1 MTEKQIN
8 LLIITGMSGAG
19 KTVAVQSLEDLGFFC
34 VDNLPPVLIPKF
46 AELIEQ
52 SGGRIKKVALVI
64 DLRGREFFDTLSEA
78 LTKLEEMEYIN
89 HQILFLDASDQ
100 VLVQRY
106 KETRRR
112 HPLAP
117 DGLPLDGILAE
128 RKMLEELKGRANLS
142 IDTSQL
148 KLAQLKEK
156 ISYYFSTMHSQ
167 MTVNIISFGFKYGIP
182 IDADLVFDVRFL
194 PNPHYIETLR
204 PMTGLDD
211 DVSDYVFQWEETK
224 QFVERLTDFV
234 KYTLPHYQREGKSQL
249 VIGIG
254 CTGGK
259 HRSVSIAE
267 FLGKTF
273 KGDYVTRVSHR
284 DIERDRHQ
292 R

>member
-34 VDNLPPVLIPKF
+34 VDNLPPLLIPKF

-64 DLRGREFFDTLSEA
+64 DLRGREFFDTLSDA
-78 LTKLEEMEYIN
+78 LSRLEEMEHIHY
-89 HQILFLDASDQ
+89 QILFLDSSDQ

-117 DGLPLDGILAE
+117 EGMPLEGILAE
-128 RKMLEELKGRANLS
+128 RRLLEELKGRANLILDS
-142 IDTSQL
+142 SQM
-148 KLAQLKEK
+148 KPVQLKEK
-156 ISYYFSTMHSQ
+156 IAGYYSNMKSQ
-167 MTVNIISFGFKYGIP
+167 MTVNITSFGFKYGIP

-194 PNPHYIETLR
+194 PNPHYIDELR
-204 PMTGLDD
+204 PKTGLDQE
-211 DVSDYVFQWEETK
+211 VSGYVFQWEQTNE
-224 QFVERLTDFV
+224 FVERLLDFIG
-234 KYTLPHYQREGKSQL
+234 YSLPHYQKEGKSQL

-267 FLGKTF
+267 YLGEKF
-273 KGDYVTRVSHR
+273 KDEYQTRVSHR
-284 DIERDRHQ
+284 DIERDRK
-292 R
+292 